1 MTACGNQAA
10 SVFRLSR
17 NQPRT
22 EMMFRKLIAAALLF
36 LAYPSTADVLTF
48 HNGDRLSGRVLH
60 KHGDTLVFA
69 SAHAGTVRIAWPDI
83 AAIETREP
91 VQLMLRG
98 GTSVFSDR
106 LQPAAGGV
114 RLADSG
120 RDIRLADIAH
130 VNPGP
135 EQSGIGVAYSG
146 RASLSAADVRGNSS
160 GQRLYAEAE
169 FTARAKDY
177 RYTLSGKT
185 ERQRDAGVE
194 TASNWRADGNYD
206 WFVSPRLFRYL
217 RGSFEH
223 DRPKDVDLRITLGGG
238 YGLQLIEDERSS
250 LSLRSGLDYITVE
263 RIAGNNEDY
272 PALGWGL
279 HASHRIGQSDIEL
292 FHDQDGFLQLG
303 GDNGVI
309 LRSRTGLRA
318 PVAGRLNASLQL
330 NLDWE
335 ENPAPGRKAT
345 DSRLLVGLGYAW

>member
-1 MTACGNQAA
+1 
-10 SVFRLSR
+10 
-17 NQPRT
+17 
-22 EMMFRKLIAAALLF
+22 MFRKLIAAALLF

-60 KHGDTLVFA
+60 KHGDTLVFE
-69 SAHAGTVRIAWPDI
+69 SAHAGTVRIAWPDV

-120 RDIRLADIAH
+120 RNIRLADIAH

-238 YGLQLIEDERSS
+238 YGLQLVEDERSS

-279 HASHRIGQSDIEL
+279 HASHRLGQSDIEL

>member
-1 MTACGNQAA
+1 
-10 SVFRLSR
+10 
-17 NQPRT
+17 
-22 EMMFRKLIAAALLF
+22 MFRKLIAAALLF
-36 LAYPSTADVLTF
+36 LAYPSAADVLTF

-60 KHGDTLVFA
+60 KHGDTLVFE

-83 AAIETREP
+83 ATIETLEP
-91 VQLMLRG
+91 VELMLRD
-98 GTSVFSDR
+98 GTAVFSDR

-114 RLADSG
+114 RLADAG
-120 RDIRLADIAH
+120 RDVKLADIAH
-130 VNPGP
+130 LNPGP

-185 ERQRDAGVE
+185 ERQRDAGIE

-223 DRPKDVDLRITLGGG
+223 DRPKDVDLRSTLGGG
-238 YGLQLIEDERSS
+238 YGLQLVENERSS
-250 LSLRSGLDYITVE
+250 LSLRGGLDYITVE
-263 RIAGNNEDY
+263 RIAGSSEDY

-279 HASHRIGQSDIEL
+279 RASHRLGQSDIEL
-292 FHDQDGFLQLG
+292 FHDQDGFLQLS
-303 GDNGVI
+303 GDSGVI

-335 ENPAPGRKAT
+335 ENPAPGRKTT

>member
-1 MTACGNQAA
+1 MVRTVIA
-10 SVFRLSR
+10 SIL
-17 NQPRT
+17 
-22 EMMFRKLIAAALLF
+22 LLLAL
-36 LAYPSTADVLTF
+36 PSAADVITF

-60 KHGDTLVFA
+60 KHGDTLVFE
-69 SAHAGTVRIAWPDI
+69 SAHAGTVRVAWPDI

-91 VQLMLRG
+91 VRLMLRD
-98 GTSVFSDR
+98 GTAVFSDR
-106 LQPAAGGV
+106 LEHAADGV
-114 RLADSG
+114 RLGDAG
-120 RDIRLADIAH
+120 RHVGLADIAH

-135 EQSGIGVAYSG
+135 EQSGIGVAYGG

-169 FTARAKDY
+169 FTARARDY
-177 RYTLSGKT
+177 RYALAGKA
-185 ERQRDAGVE
+185 ERQRDAGIE

-206 WFVSPRLFRYL
+206 WFVSQRLFRYL

-223 DRPKDVDLRITLGGG
+223 DRPKDVDLRSTLGGG
-238 YGLQLIEDERSS
+238 YGLQLVDSERSS
-250 LSLRSGLDYITVE
+250 LSLRGGLDYITVE
-263 RIAGNNEDY
+263 RIAGSNEDY

-279 HASHRIGQSDIEL
+279 RASHRLGQSDIEL
-292 FHDQDGFLQLG
+292 FHDQDGFLQLS
-303 GDNGVI
+303 GDSGVI

-318 PVAGRLNASLQL
+318 PLAGRLNASLQL

>member
-1 MTACGNQAA
+1 
-10 SVFRLSR
+10 
-17 NQPRT
+17 
-22 EMMFRKLIAAALLF
+22 MFRKLIAAALLF

-60 KHGDTLVFA
+60 KHGDTLVFE
-69 SAHAGTVRIAWPDI
+69 SAHAGTVRIAWPDV

-120 RDIRLADIAH
+120 RNIRLADIAH

-223 DRPKDVDLRITLGGG
+223 DRPKYVDLRITLGGG
-238 YGLQLIEDERSS
+238 YGLQLVEDERSS

-279 HASHRIGQSDIEL
+279 HASHRLGQSDIEL